1 MGHRILA
8 AAISILLL
16 LSGTAGSPAHAGDS
30 ADGHRFLRASPFE
43 GHIVFCAPRQDPVS
57 VEVLPDGTVI
67 TTFVNDGNIWR
78 AGNPLVDGVEFNTVV
93 ATEVPDSPTSSA
105 DIRGTVTVDA
115 LHGLWAF
122 RQIVTAGPE
131 GASGFG
137 FGLGFGD
144 LLGKFLV
151 FETGSFEMIPDSPC
165 EVPFAAPLAGRVISF
180 GWLF

>member
-1 MGHRILA
+1 MGHRILTVTIA
-8 AAISILLL
+8 TLTLLF
-16 LSGTAGSPAHAGDS
+16 GAAGSPAYAGNP
-30 ADGHRFLRASPFE
+30 ADGHRLLRVSPFE
-43 GHIVFCAPRQDPVS
+43 GHIIFCAPRQDPVS

-78 AGNPLVDGVEFNTVV
+78 TGNPLVDGVEFNTVV
-93 ATEVPDSPTSSA
+93 ATDDPDSPVDTI

-115 LHGLWAF
+115 LHGRWAF

-131 GASGFG
+131 GVSGFG

-144 LLGKFLV
+144 LLGKLLV
-151 FETGSFEMIPDSPC
+151 FETGAVDMIADSPC
-165 EVPFAAPLAGRVISF
+165 EVPFGALLSGRVISF